1 MFDEIYSDA
10 KGRMAKAI
18 DALKT
23 DFNSVRAGRANPAL
37 LDRLTVEYYGVVTPV
52 KQMANISAPDPRTLV
67 IQPWDKTAIPEIE
80 KAVLKSGLGLTP
92 NSDGTLIR
100 LAIPQLTQ
108 ERRVELVKLVR
119 KKTEESKVA
128 IRNIRRDANELIKSL
143 QKDGEISEDDERR
156 HQDEIQKLTDQY
168 TKLADEQLSF
178 KEAEIMD
185 V

>member
-37 LDRLTVEYYGVVTPV
+37 LDRLTVEYYGTVTPV

-67 IQPWDKTAIPEIE
+67 IQPWDKTVIPEIE

>member
-1 MFDEIYSDA
+1 LFDEIYSDA

-37 LDRLTVEYYGVVTPV
+37 LDRLTVEYYGTVTPV

-156 HQDEIQKLTDQY
+156 HQEEIQKLTDQY

>member
-1 MFDEIYSDA
+1 VFDEIYTDA
-10 KGRMAKAI
+10 KTRMAKAI
-18 DALKT
+18 DALKAE
-23 DFNSVRAGRANPAL
+23 FNAVRAGRANPAL

-92 NSDGTLIR
+92 NSDGTIIR
-100 LAIPQLTQ
+100 LGIPQLTQ
-108 ERRVELVKLVR
+108 ERRGELVKLVR

-128 IRNIRRDANELIKSL
+128 IRNIRRDANDMIKAL
-143 QKDGEISEDDERR
+143 QKDGDISEDDERR
-156 HQDEIQKLTDQY
+156 HQEEIQKLTDKY
-168 TKLADEQLSF
+168 TLLADEQLGI
-178 KEAEIMD
+178 KEAEILE

>member
-156 HQDEIQKLTDQY
+156 HQEEIQKLTDQY

>member
-1 MFDEIYSDA
+1 LFDEIYSDA

-37 LDRLTVEYYGVVTPV
+37 LDRLTVEYYGTVTPV

>member
-37 LDRLTVEYYGVVTPV
+37 LDRLTVEYYGTVTPV

-156 HQDEIQKLTDQY
+156 HQEEIQKLTDQY

>member
-37 LDRLTVEYYGVVTPV
+37 LDRLTVEYYGTVTPV

-156 HQDEIQKLTDQY
+156 HHDEIQKLTDQY

>member
-37 LDRLTVEYYGVVTPV
+37 LDRLTVEYYGTVTPV